1 MKRKKLVHIIYSL
14 NVAGAEKVCVNIC
27 DKLDESQYEIYIVTV
42 YNEIPLAK
50 KIENKANV
58 KLFTLSVSPKRKYW
72 YLSIRPFLRFKRL
85 MKLISPDIIH
95 SHLWGIGTHLLLG
108 VFNKA
113 KGKRFATIHTSEGYY
128 KSGHWFSKTVKR
140 IEKWVYK
147 LMNFKLV
154 SVSSEV
160 ADMVKEELKVEDS
173 KVIYNGVDT
182 DVFQKSDS
190 KGKMEN
196 YPVLIHIGRFMP
208 AKNHWDIIKSLPK
221 LKETYPNFKL
231 LLLGD
236 DVEKNVGSFCLEHNL
251 KDNVE
256 FLGIQKD
263 VKSFINQADI
273 GLFPSSYEGLP
284 LSLLEMMSCQLPVI
298 VSDIPIL
305 KNITRNGECAEIVKV
320 HDSNAICEKIVELSE
335 NQKKMKLLGQKGR
348 SIVLLDFSLSQMI
361 ASYNNLYQNSL

>member
-27 DKLDESQYEIYIVTV
+27 DKLDESQYDIYIITV
-42 YNEIPLAK
+42 YDAIPLAK
-50 KIENKANV
+50 KIESKENIKIH
-58 KLFTLSVSPKRKYW
+58 TLSVASNRKFW
-72 YLSIRPFLRFKRL
+72 YLSLKPFLRFKKL
-85 MKLISPDIIH
+85 MKQISPDIIH

-108 VFNKA
+108 TLSKA

-128 KSGHWFSKTVKR
+128 RSNHWYSRSVKL
-140 IEKWVYK
+140 IEKWVYR
-147 LMNFKLV
+147 LMKFKLV
-154 SVSSEV
+154 SVSPEV
-160 ADMVKEELKVEDS
+160 AGMVKEELKVQDS
-173 KVIYNGVDT
+173 KIICNGVDT
-182 DVFQKSDS
+182 EVFQKNDS
-190 KGKMEN
+190 EARMEN

-221 LKETYPNFKL
+221 LKETYPKFKL

-236 DVEKNVGSFCLEHNL
+236 GVEKNVGNFCMENNL

-298 VSDIPIL
+298 ISDIPVL
-305 KNITRNGECAEIVKV
+305 KNITRNGACAEIVKV
-320 HDSNAICEKIVELSE
+320 HDSNAICDKIVELSE
-335 NQKKMKLLGQKGR
+335 DKIKMKLMGQKGR
-348 SIVLLDFSLSQMI
+348 SIVLVDFSLNQMI
-361 ASYNNLYQNSL
+361 ASYNKLYQNSL